1 MIGTGD
7 FLLPVQVCRSEPQMV
22 QQVILTSMHPGSTLG
37 RGYSR
42 ISRSFFAAV
51 MTAALPVFVISIP
64 QHGNIRA
71 GLAAAGPNR
80 DSGIPLEIQS
90 I

>member
-7 FLLPVQVCRSEPQMV
+7 FLLPVQVWRSEPQMV
-22 QQVILTSMHPGSTLG
+22 QQVILTSMHPGSTSG

-51 MTAALPVFVISIP
+51 MTAALPVLLILIP
-64 QHGNIRA
+64 QFLSHPNKRLGSHITICGNR
-71 GLAAAGPNR
+71 
-80 DSGIPLEIQS
+80 
-90 I
+90 